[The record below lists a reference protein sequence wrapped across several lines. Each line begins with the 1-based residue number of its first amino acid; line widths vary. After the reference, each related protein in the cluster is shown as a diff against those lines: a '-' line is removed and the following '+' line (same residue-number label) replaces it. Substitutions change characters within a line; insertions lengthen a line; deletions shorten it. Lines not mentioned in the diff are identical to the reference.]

1 MLGAAMFEMTA
12 QFLKSGT
19 QVRFGSLICT
29 ETNSRVLVTRR
40 LIRRES
46 TTIFRQLCA
55 KLGGESTS
63 VKHSH
68 DLTGLNFQRF
78 SRLRT
83 CTALIRSHCCDFS

>member
-29 ETNSRVLVTRR
+29 ETNSRVLVTQR
-40 LIRRES
+40 LIRREHNNLS
-46 TTIFRQLCA
+46 PIVCEI
-55 KLGGESTS
+55 GGESTS

-68 DLTGLNFQRF
+68 DLTGLNFQHF